1 MLIKIDYRETD
12 LLNKITTFLS
22 TKPIE
27 NLSIVSENL
36 PLGDIIICDNAGN
49 EKIIIERKTL
59 QDLAASIRDGRYKE
73 QAFRLNACNMPN
85 HNIIYLLEGNLQYY
99 KPFYGKA
106 PIDKYALLSSMV
118 SINYYKG
125 FSLFKTNHL
134 DESAEWII
142 QTAYKLGKE
151 GGHAFYRVSAAN
163 ETAQASAA
171 VETAQASAGL
181 AQASAGLAQASASL
195 AQASASIAEPIQE
208 DVDTKYSHA
217 IKRIKKN
224 NITPENIGEI
234 MLGQIPNVSCVVAS
248 VIMAKYKSI
257 KNLLEALS
265 ADKNALDHMTTLN
278 KAGQARKISKTSI
291 ANIYNYLVVPT
302 PNE

>member
-22 TKPIE
+22 MKPIE

-85 HNIIYLLEGNLQYY
+85 HNIIYLVEGNLQYY

-171 VETAQASAGL
+171 VETAQASAAVET
-181 AQASAGLAQASASL
+181 AQAPTI
-195 AQASASIAEPIQE
+195 IAEPIQE
-208 DVDTKYSHA
+208 DADTKYSHA

-248 VIMAKYKSI
+248 VIMEKYKSI

-265 ADKNALDHMTTLN
+265 ADKKALDHMTTLN

-291 ANIYNYLVVPT
+291 ANIYNYLVAPPPYNSGSLV
-302 PNE
+302 